1 MDGGARLKL
10 LVLIRTFMASAKASS
25 IKKHYHEHEVYND
38 STFFPP
44 CHYFNC
50 LAG

>member
-10 LVLIRTFMASAKASS
+10 LVLIRTFMASAKSLL
-25 IKKHYHEHEVYND
+25 KKHYHEHEVYND